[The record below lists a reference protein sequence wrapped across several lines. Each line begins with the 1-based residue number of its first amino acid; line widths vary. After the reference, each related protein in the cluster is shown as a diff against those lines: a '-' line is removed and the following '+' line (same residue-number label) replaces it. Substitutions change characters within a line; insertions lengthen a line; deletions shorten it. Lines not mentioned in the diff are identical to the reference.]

1 MLSQEKVKFGGLQK
15 MDFYCLFIVLLV
27 FSLSDLIVMVTKG
40 KVSSVFMIL
49 FLFLILFLTKSIP
62 VDIIARAGLTQ
73 LGTIALGFL
82 IFNMGTMMKWDD
94 IKQEWRTA
102 VICCLS
108 VTATVICILALIP
121 FMSKD
126 TAFVSIPAVMGAVAT
141 ATIITQAA
149 LKAGLTKL
157 AALALV
163 LFAAHKF
170 VGIPLASIY
179 GRREARTL
187 LEQYRLSEGA
197 AITESAI
204 TATKAK
210 PKETI
215 YEKYHLDK
223 YYTTYVCL
231 GVTAFF
237 VWIANFIGNIT
248 HVNYTIWVLILGI
261 LVHHFGLVP
270 TSILDRAKTSG
281 FLTFGMFTALIPAL
295 ANTKVTDIFELGVQA
310 ILIMAVVVIGQYIV
324 FYILPTWKII
334 KSKNLCFGIAMCQ
347 MLGYP
352 STYLV
357 SHEIANIV
365 GTTEAEKAYILKGI
379 LPKYLIAGFVS
390 VTFLSV
396 FLAGILGS
404 ML

>member
-1 MLSQEKVKFGGLQK
+1 V
-15 MDFYCLFIVLLV
+15 DFYSLFIVLLV
-27 FSLSDLIVMVTKG
+27 FSLSDLIVIKSKG
-40 KVSSVFMIL
+40 KFSSVFMIL

-62 VDIIARAGLTQ
+62 VDIIAKAGLTQ
-73 LGTIALGFL
+73 VGTIALGFL

-108 VTATVICILALIP
+108 VATTVISILALIP
-121 FMSKD
+121 FIGKD

-170 VGIPLASIY
+170 VGIPIASMY
-179 GRREARTL
+179 GRREAVTL
-187 LEQYRLSEGA
+187 IEKYRLSEGNPDPESEIA
-197 AITESAI
+197 ATVK
-204 TATKAK
+204 T
-210 PKETI
+210 KETI
-215 YEKYHLDK
+215 YEKYHLDE
-223 YYTTYVCL
+223 YYTTYICL
-231 GVTAFF
+231 GVTGFF
-237 VWIANFIGNIT
+237 VWIANLIGNIT

-261 LVHHFGLVP
+261 ILHHFRLVP
-270 TSILDRAKTSG
+270 TGILDKAKASG

-295 ANTKVTDIFELGVQA
+295 ANTKVSDIFELGIQA
-310 ILIMAVVVIGQYIV
+310 VIIMAVVVVGQFII

-357 SHEIANIV
+357 SHEIANVV
-365 GTTEAEKAYILKGI
+365 GATEAEKEYIIKAI

-396 FLAGILGS
+396 FLAGIFGS

>member
-1 MLSQEKVKFGGLQK
+1 
-15 MDFYCLFIVLLV
+15 MDFYSLFIVLLV
-27 FSLSDLIVMVTKG
+27 FSLSDFIVMKTKG
-40 KVSSVFMIL
+40 KFSSVFMIL

-62 VDIIARAGLTQ
+62 VDIIAKAGLTQ

-108 VTATVICILALIP
+108 VATTVICILALIP
-121 FMSKD
+121 FIGKD

-149 LKAGLTKL
+149 LQAGLTKL

-179 GRREARTL
+179 GRREAITL
-187 LEQYRLSEGA
+187 IEKYRLAEGNVIPESEIA
-197 AITESAI
+197 
-204 TATKAK
+204 ATKDTK
-210 PKETI
+210 KETI

-223 YYTTYVCL
+223 YYTTYICL
-231 GVTAFF
+231 GVTGFF
-237 VWIANFIGNIT
+237 VWIATFIGNIT

-261 LVHHFGLVP
+261 IVHHFGLVP
-270 TSILDRAKTSG
+270 TGILDKAKASG

-295 ANTKVTDIFELGVQA
+295 ASTKVTDIFELGIQA
-310 ILIMAVVVIGQYIV
+310 VMIMAVVVAGQFIV
-324 FYILPTWKII
+324 FYLLPTWKII

-352 STYLV
+352 STFLV

-365 GTTEAEKAYILKGI
+365 GTTEAEKEYILKAI

-396 FLAGILGS
+396 FLAGIFGS